1 MFFENRS
8 INLKIKCIAVLTSII
23 MVCLTQLTVV
33 TTTSNNN
40 NSISGH
46 ELDMEPIVATHSITE
61 SNNLI
66 KLLKEDVQDCIEEV
80 KYEKYES
87 TTVITDRNVV
97 GDINSNT
104 DLAPMRT
111 VTLSELNKILD
122 YWSNVSGSN
131 AFRGQ
136 GQVFIEASK
145 QSGLDPVY
153 LIAHAGLESKWGMSE
168 IAQDKINYFGI
179 GSYDHNPYHGSYTMG
194 SSIEEGIVSGAI
206 WISEN
211 YYKNGQTSLYSMRYN
226 NGFHEYCTSDSWVNS
241 ITELII
247 TSYNLIN

>member
-46 ELDMEPIVATHSITE
+46 ELDMEPIVATHSIAE
-61 SNNLI
+61 STNLI
-66 KLLKEDVQDCIEEV
+66 KLVKEDVQDCIEEV
-80 KYEKYES
+80 KYEA

-111 VTLSELNKILD
+111 VTAFELNKILD
-122 YWSNVSGSN
+122 YWSNISGSN

-194 SSIEEGIVSGAI
+194 TSIEEGIVSGAI

-226 NGFHEYCTSDSWVNS
+226 NGSHEYCTSDSWVNS

>member
-1 MFFENRS
+1 MFYFEEKNVS
-8 INLKIKCIAVLTSII
+8 LKIKFIAVLASII

-40 NSISGH
+40 SVISSH
-46 ELDMEPIVATHSITE
+46 ELDMEPIVATHAIE
-61 SNNLI
+61 SSSLI
-66 KLLKEDVQDCIEEV
+66 NIVSTDIREV
-80 KYEKYES
+80 VDDAIYENYEA
-87 TTVITDRNVV
+87 TTVISDRNII
-97 GDINSNT
+97 GQINSNS

-111 VTLSELNKILD
+111 VTVSELNKILD
-122 YWSNVSGSN
+122 YWSNISGSDV
-131 AFRGQ
+131 FRGQ

-153 LIAHAGLESKWGMSE
+153 LIAHAGLESKWGSSE

-179 GSYDHNPYHGSYTMG
+179 GAYDHNPYHGSYTMG
-194 SSIEEGIVSGAI
+194 TSIEEGIVSGAI

-211 YYKNGQTSLYSMRYN
+211 YYKQGQNSLYSMRYN
-226 NGFHEYCTSDSWVNS
+226 NGSHEYCTSDSWVNS

>member
-1 MFFENRS
+1 MFFENKS

-61 SNNLI
+61 STNLI
-66 KLLKEDVQDCIEEV
+66 KLVKEDVQDCIEEV
-80 KYEKYES
+80 KYEA

-111 VTLSELNKILD
+111 VTAFELNKILD
-122 YWSNVSGSN
+122 YWSNISGSN

-179 GSYDHNPYHGSYTMG
+179 GSYDYNPYHGSYTMG
-194 SSIEEGIVSGAI
+194 TSIEEGIVSGAI

-211 YYKNGQTSLYSMRYN
+211 YYKQGQTSLYSMRYN
-226 NGFHEYCTSDSWVNS
+226 NGSHEYCTSDSWVNS